1 MSITFAES
9 MDLKNTRDNTER
21 TVEILTYMNKKM
33 DKQIKLLEQMV
44 EILKERRTDADY

>member
-21 TVEILTYMNKKM
+21 TVELLTSMNRKL
-33 DKQIKLLEQMV
+33 DKQIALLERMV
-44 EILKERRTDADY
+44 EILEERRTDADY

>member
-1 MSITFAES
+1 MNVAES

-21 TVEILTYMNKKM
+21 TVELLTSMNRKL
-33 DKQIKLLEQMV
+33 DKQIALLEKMV